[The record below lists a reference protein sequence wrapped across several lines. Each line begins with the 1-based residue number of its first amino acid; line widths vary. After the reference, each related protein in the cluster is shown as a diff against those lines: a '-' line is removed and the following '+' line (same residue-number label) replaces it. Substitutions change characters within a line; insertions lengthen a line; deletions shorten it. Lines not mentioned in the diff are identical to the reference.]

1 MRILRRFILALTLL
15 LCLPEG
21 LTAQY
26 LFKTLGTRN
35 GLTSSQINCIYKDGR
50 GFMWFGT
57 PAGLYR
63 YDGYLFKHF
72 QTDSQDGSSLP
83 DSYIESIQEAVGGDL
98 WIKTAAGYC
107 IYHPQT
113 ESFER
118 DLRQVFAKLGISEP
132 PKIVYIDSRQNMWG
146 YIPANGIFCYNLQ
159 KQLIYEFGYNNS
171 AYAIP
176 EGNICSIGECRDGAV
191 VVYDDGRIVC
201 CDASRQ
207 QASPWRSLEVAQ
219 RNLRNTNT
227 LKVFA
232 DPLDNIWM
240 YGQGTLFVYNKNAR
254 TWNTTIGD
262 QLGLTGINAD
272 FGINSIVADHSG
284 NLWMGTSRHGLMKV
298 NFNTLS
304 MEEVTLTSM
313 RNYQRLEQT
322 TNVQSVYVDNSDL
335 LWVGTAK
342 AGVAY
347 FGNNIYKFESKL
359 IGDITAVAQDS
370 MGNMIYGTSDNG
382 IVGYEG
388 HLASQKV
395 TALAI
400 TADGSIWVGSKQ
412 NGLTRIKNGVAH
424 IYTSTSD
431 SLKSKITDNHING
444 LCTDRTGNLW
454 IATSGGLSMYNL
466 RQGQFSNYTK
476 NNRKLST
483 NNITSVFY
491 GSDNK
496 LLIGSSEGL
505 IVLNMSNMQTKQY
518 IGNST
523 NMQKFTNNYI
533 TQVFE
538 DSRGLIWLGT
548 REGVNVFDLE
558 EDRLDILTEK
568 QGLCNNNICGIAE
581 DENKNVWITTTNGVC
596 RIVVQRNHDAGSY
609 DYGLYNYTTN
619 DGLQSDEFNLG
630 SIRSTKDGNV
640 VMGGLYGVSSVQT
653 KNGDDGS
660 ALPPVMLTQLFIG
673 EEEILTG
680 HSYDENVVLPQ
691 ALNESTSLRLNSNQN
706 NITFKFAAGN
716 YNQSERLQFM
726 YWMENYDNDWRNG
739 NSLDH
744 GVTFD
749 NLPSGHYRLHVK
761 AINAEGKISNEE
773 RSIEIV
779 VEKPWYLQWW
789 MLVFYGIVVFTI
801 IYVWK
806 KGIDQIRSMW
816 KRKNAIIAELTQQRE
831 DIKAASDELR
841 QPMSRMTS
849 IIMNLAER
857 DVTVEERDQLN
868 ALHSQM
874 LTVITRVSDMQS
886 SLEHPE
892 DKAKKSVNRSFE
904 LNSRGVIDLPEL
916 MNDELTSE
924 IRARSDSPTAKFRI
938 VFIDDNIEFL
948 KFVSARLKYVYDFHP
963 YNDIRKAATDIEAM
977 IPHMVVVKQDMEGMT
992 GSELCNNIKTHSKL
1006 SKIKVVLMTDKKLS
1020 PTEMASQNI
1029 TLSADDYLAKPFNI
1043 QEAAMRFNKLFG
1055 IGAYEITNNL
1065 IEGAETRLLESRNA
1079 SMTTA
1084 TETMLDTNV
1093 QLQNE
1098 LVEDDE
1104 IKTLELKSIRQHSGN
1119 GAEKTKDD
1127 AGKKTGQNGDDKPA
1141 ESGRKASDAPH
1152 QDSGS
1157 HRPED
1162 IIREA
1167 ERVLKET
1174 DRVINEADRMI
1185 NQPSD
1190 DSSTPEDDTPTP
1202 LATAQETFDF
1212 DPESFSMND
1221 AIDNQL
1227 IMNIE
1232 QYVQQN
1238 MSRGPIGLE
1247 EMATAMGMGMK
1258 PFFQKVRDITG
1269 KTPAEVVRDLRL
1281 KHACV
1286 LLQRTNINMSE
1297 LANNI
1302 GFATGEHF
1310 ITLFKERFGISPS
1323 EYRLRYRK

>member
-1 MRILRRFILALTLL
+1 M
-15 LCLPEG
+15 LCLPG
-21 LTAQY
+21 SLTAQY

-107 IYHPQT
+107 VYHPQS

-118 DLRQVFAKLGISEP
+118 DLRQIFARLGISELP
-132 PKIVYIDSRQNMWG
+132 EIVYIDSRQNMWG
-146 YIPANGIFCYNLQ
+146 YIPSTGIFCYNLQ
-159 KQLIYEFGYNNS
+159 KQLLYEFGYNNS

-176 EGNICSIGECRDGAV
+176 EGNICSIGECRDGAI

-207 QASPWRSLEVAQ
+207 QASPWRNFEVAQ
-219 RNLRNTNT
+219 RNLRKTNT

-272 FGINSIVADHSG
+272 FGINAIVADHSG
-284 NLWMGTSRHGLMKV
+284 NLWMGTNRHGLMKV

-304 MEEVTLTSM
+304 MEEVLLSSM

-347 FGNNIYKFESKL
+347 FGNNIYKFESQF

-370 MGNMIYGTSDNG
+370 TGNLIYGTSDDG
-382 IVGYEG
+382 IVGYDG
-388 HLASQKV
+388 RLASQKV

-400 TADGSIWVGSKQ
+400 TGDGSLWVGSKQ
-412 NGLTRIKNGVAH
+412 NGLTRIKNGVTH
-424 IYTSTSD
+424 VYTSTSD
-431 SLKSKITDNHING
+431 SLRSKIPDNHING
-444 LCTDRTGNLW
+444 LCTDKTGNLW

-466 RQGQFSNYTK
+466 RQEQFSNYTK

-491 GSDNK
+491 GSDNR
-496 LLIGSSEGL
+496 LLIGTSEGL
-505 IVLNMSNMQTKQY
+505 IVLNASNMQTKQY

-523 NMQKFTNNYI
+523 NMQRFTNNYI

-558 EDRLDILTEK
+558 GDRLDILTEK

-581 DENKNVWITTTNGVC
+581 DINKNVWITTTYGVS
-596 RIVVQRNHDAGSY
+596 RIVVQRNHEAGSY
-609 DYGLYNYTTN
+609 DYGLHNYTTN

-630 SIRSTKDGNV
+630 SICTLKNGNV
-640 VMGGLYGVSSVQT
+640 VMGGLYGVSSIQT

-680 HSYDENVVLPQ
+680 HTYDDNVILQQ
-691 ALNESTSLRLNSNQN
+691 ALNESTSLQLNSNQN
-706 NITFKFAAGN
+706 HITIKFAAGN

-744 GVTFD
+744 GVTFED
-749 NLPSGHYRLHVK
+749 LPSGHYRLHVK

-779 VEKPWYLQWW
+779 IEKPWYLQWW
-789 MLVFYGIVVFTI
+789 MLLFYGIVIFTI

-886 SLEHPE
+886 ALEHPE
-892 DKAKKSVNRSFE
+892 DKARKSVNRSFE
-904 LNSRGVIDLPEL
+904 MNSRGVIDLPEL
-916 MNDELTSE
+916 INDELTSE
-924 IRARSDSPTAKFRI
+924 IRARSDAPTAKFRI
-938 VFIDDNIEFL
+938 VFIDNNMEFL

-963 YNDIRKAATDIEAM
+963 YNEIRKAASDIEAM
-977 IPHMVVVKQDMEGMT
+977 IPDLVVVKQDMEEMT

-1006 SKIKVVLMTDKKLS
+1006 NKIKVVLMTDKKLS

-1029 TLSADDYLAKPFNI
+1029 TLSADDYLAKPFNV
-1043 QEAAMRFNKLFG
+1043 QEAAMRFNKLLG

-1065 IEGAETRLLESRNA
+1065 IEGAETRLLESRNS

-1093 QLQNE
+1093 HQGNDLI
-1098 LVEDDE
+1098 EDDE
-1104 IKTLELKSIRQHSGN
+1104 IKALELKSIRQHTGN
-1119 GAEKTKDD
+1119 KADRTASAADNMTRDMDKGEP
-1127 AGKKTGQNGDDKPA
+1127 KKPSN
-1141 ESGRKASDAPH
+1141 ESAKASSEPEKPH
-1152 QDSGS
+1152 N
-1157 HRPED
+1157 PED
-1162 IIREA
+1162 VIREA
-1167 ERVLKET
+1167 EKILKET
-1174 DRVINEADRMI
+1174 ENIIHEAEGVINK
-1185 NQPSD
+1185 PKK
-1190 DSSTPEDDTPTP
+1190 DSPASEN
-1202 LATAQETFDF
+1202 ASNASSAQAQEPVEETYDF

-1221 AIDNQL
+1221 AIDKQL
-1227 IMNIE
+1227 ITNIE

-1269 KTPAEVVRDLRL
+1269 KTPSEVVRDLRL

-1302 GFATGEHF
+1302 GFATGEHL
-1310 ITLFKERFGISPS
+1310 ITVFKERFGISPS